1 MHAPRRYS
9 FLGTSDSA
17 ADLMRQFGV
26 DQGQPREPPEP
37 PPGAPVFRPPA
48 VASDGFE
55 AGLSLLGRPPSVAL
69 SAPFGGEQSSALRGA
84 AVMTLVGCEI
94 TTLGFCFQSAS
105 FPHVAQ
111 GSGRLR

>member
-1 MHAPRRYS
+1 MTGACGCNRYS

-48 VASDGFE
+48 VASEG
-55 AGLSLLGRPPSVAL
+55 AGLSPLGRPSSIAL
-69 SAPFGGEQSSALRGA
+69 SAPFGGVLPR
-84 AVMTLVGCEI
+84 
-94 TTLGFCFQSAS
+94 
-105 FPHVAQ
+105 
-111 GSGRLR
+111 R